1 MESITIHFG
10 SDKDFYQIIKDI
22 NNSCSIGDILK
33 HIGKES
39 IAIDGI
45 EKKEDKPLEVENLV
59 INTDDYGGIKEWAI
73 LGISNNVFENPRV
86 KIKNIYMNN
95 PPQKFYEDVKKTYSE
110 SIITECAQD
119 RPNLTID
126 ILKTISENYGNEI
139 IGQPYVLRRILPA
152 LYSLLNPKRK
162 KPVTL
167 LFLGDSGI
175 GKTETAKFINSK
187 FGGEMLRV
195 QFSMQQTVEAYSYIF
210 GGDHGDD
217 SFARELIRRESNVIL
232 LDEFDKVN
240 PSFYNA
246 FYQMFDEGV
255 FVDKNYHVNVK
266 KCIIICTSNFMTPEE
281 AEKCLGTPI
290 YSRFSKVI
298 KFEDISIDD
307 KIKIAEK
314 CYSAIISQAS
324 EEDQNLIA
332 DNKVLAFFT
341 NAIREGY
348 YKNMRTLKNDIEDA
362 LNVEI
367 LKARGI
373 ISS

>member
-10 SDKDFYQIIKDI
+10 SDRNFYSLIEDI
-22 NNSCSIGDILK
+22 EYYNAIGDVLK
-33 HIGKES
+33 HISKES
-39 IAIDGI
+39 IGIDGI
-45 EKKEDKPLEVENLV
+45 EQKEVQPLLVENLI

-73 LGISNNVFENPRV
+73 LGISNNVFESPRV
-86 KIKNIYMNN
+86 AIKKIFMNN
-95 PPQKFYEDVKKTYSE
+95 PPQKIYEDVKKNYSE
-110 SIITECAQD
+110 DIITEVVEN
-119 RPNLTID
+119 RPNLNYE
-126 ILKTISENYGNEI
+126 ILKSIAETYSNEI
-139 IGQPYVLRRILPA
+139 IGQPNVLRKFLPA
-152 LYSLLNPKRK
+152 LYSLLNPQRK

-187 FGGEMLRV
+187 LGGEMLRV
-195 QFSMQQTVEAYSYIF
+195 QFSMQQTVQAYSYIF

-246 FYQMFDEGV
+246 FYQMFDEGI
-255 FVDKNYHVNVK
+255 FVNKNYHVNVE
-266 KCIIICTSNFMTPEE
+266 KCIFICTSNFMTPEE

-290 YSRFSKVI
+290 YSRFTKVI
-298 KFEDISIDD
+298 RFEDISIED
-307 KIKIAEK
+307 KTKIADK
-314 CYSAIISQAS
+314 CYKSLLSQLS
-324 EEDQNLIA
+324 EEDKELIS
-332 DNKVLAFFT
+332 DNGVLSVYT
-341 NAIREGY
+341 NAIKSGY

-362 LNVEI
+362 LNIEI

-373 ISS
+373 I